1 MLTVINCYKQN
12 NCKIFSRPLQLGGW
26 IEHGEQLERR
36 KYCMIWCFYLEQY
49 IWVLLFIS
57 GVFIGVLKA
66 FKTKARAFELQLKP
80 VPAVVRMMICFQE
93 NGRRLEL
100 VQCTTFCQNQHFL
113 CRQLIV
119 GHVQISRSLTFFNK
133 RFFVWFGTTRSKGTC
148 STCQTAK
155 LMDFQGLDHYL
166 KPTLTHNRLMN
177 KPNVTNVYFKL
188 ITKMLL
194 LRKKES

>member
-1 MLTVINCYKQN
+1 MFVVINCYKQN
-12 NCKIFSRPLQLGGW
+12 NSKNFSRPLQLGDSW
-26 IEHGEQLERR
+26 TRGEG
-36 KYCMIWCFYLEQY
+36 YCMIWCFYLEQY

-57 GVFIGVLKA
+57 GVFIGFLKA

-133 RFFVWFGTTRSKGTC
+133 RFFVWFGTIRSKGTC

-155 LMDFQGLDHYL
+155 LMDFRGLDHYL
-166 KPTLTHNRLMN
+166 KRLIIQ
-177 KPNVTNVYFKL
+177 PWYTTDWWIKL
-188 ITKMLL
+188 M
-194 LRKKES
+194 